1 MYRGESMTT
10 NDNTLKTLGL
20 IYQTY
25 IALIKCFEMK
35 ENDRVVIENLGDVT
49 LISSKGISQQLEV
62 KHHLD
67 ATSISERSDEIWNTV
82 WNWYNN
88 FDKYKDIEEFILYTT
103 ADISISSVFQKWS
116 TQDIDQ
122 KYNRFKNIGIEI
134 RDNEKA
140 FRSSYNKIF
149 SSEHDIDKLK
159 SVLNRFKVLSKQ
171 QTIKTVISQYESTT
185 LKFLAEKD
193 KMEIFVSS
201 LVGILL
207 TIPIK
212 NKSWEISYDE
222 FDKIF
227 KDLAKRYTDGASIPL
242 PTEFE
247 EYQLS
252 IVEKEKLKSKKF
264 VDEINRINLSDEVI
278 EAINDYCRTYKTII
292 AHFDSSIVKTADLE
306 DYKKD
311 LTKTLSFKRK
321 SYKLKCA
328 SDKNLILP
336 KSQEMY
342 FDSMAMDATDFK
354 GICHNRSFFQ
364 RGVMHIIIDDGNLT
378 WYVGDKT

>member
-1 MYRGESMTT
+1 MTT
-10 NDNTLKTLGL
+10 NDNTLKTLGF
-20 IYQTY
+20 IYQAY
-25 IALIKCFEMK
+25 IALIKCFEMN
-35 ENDRVVIENLGDVT
+35 ENDKVVIENLGDVT
-49 LISSKGISQQLEV
+49 LISAKGVSQQLEV

-67 ATSISERSDEIWNTV
+67 ATSISDRSDEIWNTV
-82 WNWYNN
+82 WNWYSN
-88 FDKYKDIEEFILYTT
+88 FDKYKDIEEFVLFTT
-103 ADISISSVFQKWS
+103 AGISTTSVFQEWS
-116 TQDIDQ
+116 IQDIDQ
-122 KYNRFKNIGIEI
+122 KYEIFKNIGAEF
-134 RDNEKA
+134 RDSEKA

-149 SSEHDIDKLK
+149 SRDHDIGKLK

-171 QTIKTVISQYESTT
+171 QTIKTVINQYDATT

-193 KMEIFVSS
+193 RLEVFISS

-207 TIPIK
+207 TIPIN

-227 KDLAKRYTDGASIPL
+227 KDLAKRYTDEASIPL

-247 EYQLS
+247 EYQLTL
-252 IVEKEKLKSKKF
+252 VEKDKIKSKKF
-264 VDEINRINLSDEVI
+264 VQEIDRINLVDEI
-278 EAINDYCRTYKTII
+278 TDAINDYCRTYKTII
-292 AHFDSSIVKTADLE
+292 AHFESSIVKATDVE

-311 LTKTLSFKRK
+311 LSKTLSFKRK
-321 SYKLKCA
+321 SYKLKCE

-342 FDSMAMDATDFK
+342 FDSMAMDAKDFK
-354 GICHNRSFFQ
+354 GICNNRSFFQ
-364 RGVMHIIIDDGNLT
+364 RGVIHIIVDDGNLT

>member
-1 MYRGESMTT
+1 M
-10 NDNTLKTLGL
+10 N
-20 IYQTY
+20 
-25 IALIKCFEMK
+25 
-35 ENDRVVIENLGDVT
+35 ENDKVVIENLGDVT
-49 LISSKGISQQLEV
+49 LISAKGVSQQLEV

-67 ATSISERSDEIWNTV
+67 ATSISDRSDEIWNTV
-82 WNWYNN
+82 WNWYSN
-88 FDKYKDIEEFILYTT
+88 FDKYKDIEEFVLFTT
-103 ADISISSVFQKWS
+103 AGISTTSVFQEWS
-116 TQDIDQ
+116 IQDIDQ
-122 KYNRFKNIGIEI
+122 KYEIFKNIGAEF
-134 RDNEKA
+134 RDSEKA

-149 SSEHDIDKLK
+149 SRDHDIGKLK

-171 QTIKTVISQYESTT
+171 QTIKTVINQYDATT

-193 KMEIFVSS
+193 RLEVFISS

-207 TIPIK
+207 TIPIN

-227 KDLAKRYTDGASIPL
+227 KDLAKRYTDEASIPL

-247 EYQLS
+247 EYQLTL
-252 IVEKEKLKSKKF
+252 VEKDKIKSKKF
-264 VDEINRINLSDEVI
+264 VQEIDRINLVDEI
-278 EAINDYCRTYKTII
+278 TDAINDYCRTYKTII
-292 AHFDSSIVKTADLE
+292 AHFESSIVKATDVE

-311 LTKTLSFKRK
+311 LSKTLSFKRK
-321 SYKLKCA
+321 SYKLKCE

-342 FDSMAMDATDFK
+342 FDSMAMDAKDFK
-354 GICHNRSFFQ
+354 GICNNRSFFQ
-364 RGVMHIIIDDGNLT
+364 RGVIHIIVDDGNLT